1 MNIGIVGYQGDVSE
15 HVEILYKL
23 SKQYKRDID
32 PVLVRDKKALTYI
45 SGLIIPGGES
55 TTIFQLL
62 KEFDLFNAIKVLAQ
76 HRLYV
81 MGTCAG
87 LILISK
93 DDPLS
98 RVRGMGLLD
107 VKIKRNAYG
116 RQINSFSETI
126 DIDGIGKFKAVF
138 IRAPIIEEVGDV
150 ITMGKYKDVPVI
162 VRSERFLGLTFHP
175 ELTGDTR
182 IHEYFIEMIGRGG
195 YISTPRRVWNVEEFV

>member
-1 MNIGIVGYQGDVSE
+1 MNIGIVGYQGDVAE
-15 HVEILYKL
+15 HVEVLYKL

-32 PVLVRDKKALTYI
+32 PVLVREKKTLSYI

-55 TTIFQLL
+55 TTIYHLL
-62 KEFDLFNAIKVLAQ
+62 KEFDLFDTIKTLA
-76 HRLYV
+76 HRGLYV

-93 DDPLS
+93 DDPIS

-107 VKIKRNAYG
+107 VKIRRNAYG
-116 RQINSFSETI
+116 RQVNSFSEII
-126 DIDGIGKFKAVF
+126 DIDGIGKFNAVF
-138 IRAPIIEEVGDV
+138 IRAPVIEEVGDV
-150 ITMGKYKDVPVI
+150 IVMGKYKDTPVI

-195 YISTPRRVWNVEEFV
+195 YISTPKRVWNVEEFV